1 MYNKRWEYSTE
12 IKTKFAPKVSIEK
25 KRQLRQILESEKWV
39 EKNKNKVSEDGA
51 KIDGMN
57 NLDQVHRLVA

>member
-1 MYNKRWEYSTE
+1 
-12 IKTKFAPKVSIEK
+12 
-25 KRQLRQILESEKWV
+25 LRQILESEKWV
-39 EKNKNKVSEDGA
+39 EKNKNKVSEDGV